1 MRDLSARGEPHKGRR
16 LVDLVAPQ
24 ASFLRTALER
34 AWHMAPAA
42 MRMQFLEEV
51 LTAEERA
58 SLAETPDATPL
69 PPS

>member
-1 MRDLSARGEPHKGRR
+1 MRTIPDQGEPHKGRR
-16 LVDLVAPQ
+16 LVDIVAPQ

-34 AWHMAPAA
+34 AWRMAPAA

-58 SLAETPDATPL
+58 SLAETSPDKIDTT
-69 PPS
+69 S